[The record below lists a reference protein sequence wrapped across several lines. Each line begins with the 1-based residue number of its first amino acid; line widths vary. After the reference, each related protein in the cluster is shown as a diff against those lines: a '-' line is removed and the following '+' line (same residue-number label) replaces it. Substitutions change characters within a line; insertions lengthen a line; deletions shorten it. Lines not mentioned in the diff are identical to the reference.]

1 MSTPRLKTERVC
13 VFKITGFP
21 RGVEVVLVIVVTK
34 EDFLEI

>member
-1 MSTPRLKTERVC
+1 MSTRRLKTQRFG

-34 EDFLEI
+34 DIF